1 MRGLSHFLTLVTG
14 RRANKQLP
22 PPDSEDILSDCDTP
36 LGQLRECGMPLR
48 IKAIGR
54 SDRGLVR
61 KGNEDF
67 LLLDDA
73 NHLYLVCDGMG
84 GHQAGEVASM
94 TAADTIGRALSRF
107 SAEIRR
113 DAALKLERTLP
124 DRGDLLVKAIRLANR
139 AIQAKAK
146 ENSDLTGM
154 GTTVVAAVIEADI
167 MSIAHVGDSRIY
179 RLNERTLEP
188 LTTDH
193 SWITEVQNTQNI
205 SREEA
210 SSFIG
215 KNIITRAL
223 GVRPTVD
230 IDYRVVKLR
239 AGEVYILCTDG
250 LCGFADD
257 EEIFRV
263 ASECRADLN
272 ALVDNLI
279 KMANDRGGSDN
290 VTVVALQILEVM
302 PSPLPELEPITLPSE
317 PHSLLEIEDL
327 WIQKFAQAVDTEP
340 ELERQTTPG
349 KPNRLMLI
357 SLFVAF
363 AIIAVLIVYFARP
376 Q

>member
-1 MRGLSHFLTLVTG
+1 
-14 RRANKQLP
+14 
-22 PPDSEDILSDCDTP
+22 
-36 LGQLRECGMPLR
+36 MPLKV
-48 IKAIGR
+48 KAVGR

-61 KGNEDF
+61 QGNEDF
-67 LLLDDA
+67 LHLDPA
-73 NHLYLVCDGMG
+73 NMLYFVCDGMG

-94 TAADTIGRALSRF
+94 TAAETIGRTFSRF
-107 SAEIRR
+107 STEIAN
-113 DAALKLERTLP
+113 DPALKLARTVP
-124 DRGDLLVKAIRLANR
+124 ERGDLLIKAIRLANR

-146 ENSDLTGM
+146 ENSDLHGM
-154 GTTVVAAVIEADI
+154 GTTVVAAALEADI

-179 RLNERTLEP
+179 RLNERSLEP

-230 IDYRVVKLR
+230 IDYRVVKIHP
-239 AGEVYILCTDG
+239 GEIYILCTDG

-257 EEIFRV
+257 DEIFGV
-263 ASECRADLN
+263 ANQYRNDLN
-272 ALVDNLI
+272 KLVDNLI
-279 KMANDRGGSDN
+279 QMANDRGGSDN
-290 VTVVALQILEVM
+290 VTVAAFQILEAP
-302 PSPLPELEPITLPSE
+302 PSPLPELEPLTLMSE
-317 PHSLLEIEDL
+317 TTAAIEAEDS
-327 WIQKFAQAVDTEP
+327 WIPRLAEAVETEP
-340 ELERQTTPG
+340 PVAPSKG

-357 SLFVAF
+357 GLFVAF
-363 AIIAVLIVYFARP
+363 AVIAVLIVYLARP

>member
-1 MRGLSHFLTLVTG
+1 
-14 RRANKQLP
+14 
-22 PPDSEDILSDCDTP
+22 
-36 LGQLRECGMPLR
+36 MPLKV
-48 IKAIGR
+48 KAVGR

-61 KGNEDF
+61 QGNEDF

-73 NHLYLVCDGMG
+73 NCLYLVCDGMG

-94 TAADTIGRALSRF
+94 TAAETIGLTFSRF
-107 SAEIRR
+107 STNIGN
-113 DAALKLERTLP
+113 DSQLKLERTLP
-124 DRGDLLVKAIRLANR
+124 ERGDLLVKAIRLANR

-154 GTTVVAAVIEADI
+154 GTTVVAAAIEADI

-179 RLNERTLEP
+179 RLNERMLEP

-230 IDYRVVKLR
+230 VDYRVTKLQ
-239 AGEVYILCTDG
+239 AGEIYILCTDG

-257 EEIFRV
+257 DEIFRV
-263 ASECRADLN
+263 ADKYRANLN
-272 ALVDNLI
+272 ELVDNLI
-279 KMANDRGGSDN
+279 QMANDRGGSDN
-290 VTVVALQILEVM
+290 VTVAALRILDVT
-302 PSPLPELEPITLPSE
+302 PSPLPELDPITLPSE
-317 PHSLLEIEDL
+317 SQALTEIEDL
-327 WIQKFAQAVDTEP
+327 WVQQLAQTAKSVPEHQAV
-340 ELERQTTPG
+340 PG
-349 KPNRLMLI
+349 KPNRFMLI

-363 AIIAVLIVYFARP
+363 AIIAVLIVYLARP
-376 Q
+376 R

>member
-1 MRGLSHFLTLVTG
+1 
-14 RRANKQLP
+14 
-22 PPDSEDILSDCDTP
+22 
-36 LGQLRECGMPLR
+36 MPLKV
-48 IKAIGR
+48 KAVGR

-61 KGNEDF
+61 QGNEDF
-67 LLLDDA
+67 LHLDEANLLFV
-73 NHLYLVCDGMG
+73 VCDGMG

-94 TAADTIGRALSRF
+94 TAAETIGRVF
-107 SAEIRR
+107 SSFSNEIRN
-113 DAALKLERTLP
+113 DSLLKLERTLP
-124 DRGDLLVKAIRLANR
+124 ERGDLLVKAIRLANR

-146 ENSDLTGM
+146 ENSELAGM
-154 GTTVVAAVIEADI
+154 GTTVVAAAIEADI

-179 RLNERTLEP
+179 RIGERSLEP

-230 IDYRVVKLR
+230 IDYRVIKLR
-239 AGEVYILCTDG
+239 AGDTFIMCTDG

-257 EEIFRV
+257 DEIFRV
-263 ASECRADLN
+263 ASKYRADLN
-272 ALVDNLI
+272 ELVSNLVQ
-279 KMANDRGGSDN
+279 MANDRGGSDN
-290 VTVVALQILEVM
+290 VTVAALQVLDVGQ
-302 PSPLPELEPITLPSE
+302 SPLPELEPITLLSE
-317 PHSLLEIEDL
+317 PHSVTELEDV
-327 WIQKFAQAVDTEP
+327 WIQRFAQTAESEP
-340 ELERQTTPG
+340 EPTAKPS

-363 AIIAVLIVYFARP
+363 ALIAILVVYLARP

>member
-1 MRGLSHFLTLVTG
+1 
-14 RRANKQLP
+14 
-22 PPDSEDILSDCDTP
+22 
-36 LGQLRECGMPLR
+36 MPLKV
-48 IKAIGR
+48 KAVGR

-61 KGNEDF
+61 QGNEDF
-67 LLLDDA
+67 LHLDEANLLFV
-73 NHLYLVCDGMG
+73 VCDGMG

-94 TAADTIGRALSRF
+94 TAAETIGRVF
-107 SAEIRR
+107 SSFSNEIRN
-113 DAALKLERTLP
+113 DSLLKLERTLP
-124 DRGDLLVKAIRLANR
+124 ERGDLLVKAIRLANR

-146 ENSDLTGM
+146 ENSELAGM
-154 GTTVVAAVIEADI
+154 GTTVVAAAIEADI

-179 RLNERTLEP
+179 RIGERVLEP

-230 IDYRVVKLR
+230 IDYRVIKLR
-239 AGEVYILCTDG
+239 AGDTFIMCTDG

-263 ASECRADLN
+263 ANKYRADLN
-272 ALVDNLI
+272 ELVSNLVQ
-279 KMANDRGGSDN
+279 MANDRGGSDN
-290 VTVVALQILEVM
+290 VTVAALQVLEAV
-302 PSPLPELEPITLPSE
+302 PSPLPELEPITLVSE
-317 PHSLLEIEDL
+317 SHALTEIEDV
-327 WIQKFAQAVDTEP
+327 WIQRFAQTAESEP
-340 ELERQTTPG
+340 EPPAKPS

-363 AIIAVLIVYFARP
+363 ALIAVLIVYLARP

>member
-1 MRGLSHFLTLVTG
+1 MY
-14 RRANKQLP
+14 
-22 PPDSEDILSDCDTP
+22 SEDILSDCDIP
-36 LGQLRECGMPLR
+36 AGQLRGSQMPLR
-48 IKAIGR
+48 IKAVGR

-67 LLLDDA
+67 LHLDDA

-94 TAADTIGRALSRF
+94 TAADTIGRAFSRF
-107 SAEIRR
+107 SAEIRG
-113 DAALKLERTLP
+113 DVSLKLDRTLP

-154 GTTVVAAVIEADI
+154 GTTVVAAAVEADI

-179 RLNERTLEP
+179 RLNERMLEP

-230 IDYRVVKLR
+230 VDCRVVKIR
-239 AGEVYILCTDG
+239 AGEIYLLCTDG

-257 EEIFRV
+257 DEIFRV
-263 ASECRADLN
+263 ADKYRTDLKE
-272 ALVDNLI
+272 LVDNLI
-279 KMANDRGGSDN
+279 QMANDRGGSDN
-290 VTVVALQILEVM
+290 VTVAALQILEVL
-302 PSPLPELEPITLPSE
+302 PSPLPELEPITLQSE
-317 PHSLLEIEDL
+317 PHSSLEIEDL
-327 WIQKFAQAVDTEP
+327 WMHKLTQAVATEP
-340 ELERQTTPG
+340 ESQAAPG
-349 KPNRLMLI
+349 KPSRLMLI
-357 SLFVAF
+357 SLFIAF
-363 AIIAVLIVYFARP
+363 AVIAVLIVYLARP